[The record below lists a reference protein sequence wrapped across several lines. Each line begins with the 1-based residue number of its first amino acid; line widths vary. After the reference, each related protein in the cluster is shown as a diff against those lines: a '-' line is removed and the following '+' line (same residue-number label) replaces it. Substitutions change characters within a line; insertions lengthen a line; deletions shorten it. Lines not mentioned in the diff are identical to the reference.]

1 MPTEACFAA
10 EWFGQTTGR
19 SGVPA
24 RDNMMYGIVEGA
36 IWRGLRENN
45 IFSSDKYVA

>member
-10 EWFGQTTGR
+10 EWFGRTTGR

-24 RDNMMYGIVEGA
+24 RDVMYGIVEGA

-45 IFSSDKYVA
+45 IFSSHKYVA